1 MGVFKNLFFKNEVN
15 LNDQSIEIDDVL
27 LSALLNG
34 ETITKEKALT
44 LPAVSDDV
52 DFISSMIACMPVKLY
67 RYKKDQ
73 VQEVKGDIR
82 TRLLNGDTGDTVNA
96 FNMKKNMVRDYL
108 LDIGG
113 YTVVE
118 RNFNEVIGLYY
129 VEPIYVSPY
138 VNANPIKKYVN
149 FLISDKVYKKHE
161 VITLLRNTTDGAWG
175 KSLIKEVSK
184 AIETAYTTLIYELG
198 LVKSGGNKKG
208 FLQSEYRLE
217 QEQIDKLKKAWNK
230 LYQTNENNCIVL
242 NKGIKFQEA
251 SNSSVEMQLN
261 ENKRTLNDEI
271 HEIFHISK
279 DFYETFKKAIYP
291 IVKAY
296 ETELNSTLLLEDEKK
311 NYFFEFDVKEILR
324 AVPKERM
331 EALKMAKEIGLKTI
345 NEMRK
350 EENLNYVE
358 GMDVIPFSLG
368 SVLYDVNTGTY
379 FTPNKGE
386 VNDGK
391 GNTNQPEEEQS
402 KENMEGGEEQ

>member
-1 MGVFKNLFFKNEVN
+1 MGVLKNLFFKNEVN
-15 LNDQSIEIDDVL
+15 LNDQSVELDDVL

-34 ETITKEKALT
+34 ENITKEKALT

-96 FNMKKNMVRDYL
+96 YNMKKNMVRDYL

-118 RNFNEVIGLYY
+118 RNLNEVTGLYY

-149 FLISDKVYKKHE
+149 FLISDKTYKKHE

-208 FLQSEYRLE
+208 FLQSEYKLE

-296 ETELNSTLLLEDEKK
+296 ETELNSTLLLEGEKK

-391 GNTNQPEEEQS
+391 GNTNQPEEEQP
-402 KENMEGGEEQ
+402 KESMEGGEE

>member
-1 MGVFKNLFFKNEVN
+1 MGLFKNLFFKNEVN

-129 VEPIYVSPY
+129 VKPIYVSPY

-149 FLISDKVYKKHE
+149 FLISDKVYKKYE
-161 VITLLRNTTDGAWG
+161 VITLLRNTTNGAWG
-175 KSLIKEVSK
+175 KSLIEEVSK

-217 QEQIDKLKKAWNK
+217 QKQIDKLKKAWIK

-296 ETELNSTLLLEDEKK
+296 ETELNSTLLLEGEKK
-311 NYFFEFDVKEILR
+311 NYFFEFDVKEIVR

-391 GNTNQPEEEQS
+391 GNTNQPEEEQP
-402 KENMEGGEEQ
+402 KENIKVCT